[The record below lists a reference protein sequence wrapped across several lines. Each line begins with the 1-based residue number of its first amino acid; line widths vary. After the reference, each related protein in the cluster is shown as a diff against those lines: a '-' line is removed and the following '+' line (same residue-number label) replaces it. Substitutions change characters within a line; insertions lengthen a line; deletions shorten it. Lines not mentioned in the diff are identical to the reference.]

1 MLALD
6 PTVLAAAAEPPP
18 HPTQLT
24 WWEQVRDFVPLDIH
38 QLNHQFLG
46 FREYF
51 WSARLLEFIPIA
63 GAIAVARR
71 SIPKAGVL
79 RRLARRVLRRQGL
92 VAVGERGDRRRSGGC

>member
-6 PTVLAAAAEPPP
+6 PTALAAAADAAPA
-18 HPTQLT
+18 PTQL
-24 WWEQVRDFVPLDIH
+24 RGGSRSDFVPLDIH

-63 GAIAVARR
+63 GAFAVARR
-71 SIPKAGVL
+71 SIPKAAFFAVWLAAFFVVKGSSPSVE
-79 RRLARRVLRRQGL
+79 RRG
-92 VAVGERGDRRRSGGC
+92 GELSGAC